1 MFIFIITLL
10 VLTPPQLAAKLD
22 VDVLRQYVIQSSD
35 IYQTEEACHTAV
47 QEVLSYTEEQR
58 PMYRFKAEVECY
70 KSPVSRV

>member
-1 MFIFIITLL
+1 MFIFVITLL

-47 QEVLSYTEEQR
+47 QEVLAYTEENR
-58 PMYRFKAEVECY
+58 PMYRFKAEAECY
-70 KSPVSRV
+70 KSVVSRA